1 MAEKFS
7 RGNQEGIYEDG
18 TVSYTSKPIY
28 SLDRLTPERSLVVRM
43 TFPGDTPTYGISYV
57 DESGDEMTHHLTVEV
72 SGEDG
77 TLLLRETN

>member
-7 RGNQEGIYEDG
+7 RGNQKGIYEDG
-18 TVSYTSKPIY
+18 
-28 SLDRLTPERSLVVRM
+28 LTPERSLVVRM

>member
-1 MAEKFS
+1 M
-7 RGNQEGIYEDG
+7 RLTIQEIYEDG

-28 SLDRLTPERSLVVRM
+28 SLDRLTPERPLVVRM
-43 TFPGDTPTYGISYV
+43 TFPSDTPTYGISCV
-57 DESGDEMTHHLTVEV
+57 DESGDGMTHHLTVAV